1 MLGGYAASE
10 MLPPRNAVEEDGQ
23 RILRKKKSQNGR
35 RTQKSAVKNPTDG
48 TEKEQQLLFKKV
60 KILAEN

>member
-23 RILRKKKSQNGR
+23 RIFRKKKSQNGR
-35 RTQKSAVKNPTDG
+35 RTKKSAVKKPYRWDRKRTA
-48 TEKEQQLLFKKV
+48 T
-60 KILAEN
+60 II